1 MQILA
6 LAITIV
12 GLIAFVL
19 ACLVG
24 IVGREPNDGSVIG
37 VIVLELLMI
46 IMAVLNIIGLA
57 TGTPTFGPG
66 WEIMGYLIAGL
77 AMPVVGLYWAL
88 SEKDRWSN
96 FVLAIACLAVVII
109 NIRIQQLWYGG

>member
-1 MQILA
+1 MQILSV
-6 LAITIV
+6 AITII

-19 ACLVG
+19 ACMVG
-24 IVGREPNDGSVIG
+24 IAGRAPNDGSVIG

-46 IMAVLNIIGLA
+46 LMAALNVIGLA
-57 TGTPTFGPG
+57 VGNPTIGPG
-66 WEIMGYLIAGL
+66 WEIIGYVIAGV
-77 AMPVVGLYWAL
+77 AIPIVGLYWAL

-96 FVLAIACLAVVII
+96 FVLAIACLSVVII